1 MSAQIDD
8 LWQLKTGMAALA
20 VCIVR
25 TLEKSDH
32 SFEERFLANLDRAY
46 DHFRENN
53 VATRADGTPREV
65 QNVLEI
71 MAWTRE
77 LLTGWSNITGQGEPL
92 LPSDKS
98 QRTI

>member
-1 MSAQIDD
+1 MPNATDD

-20 VCIVR
+20 VCMVR
-25 TLEKSDH
+25 SLEKSDQG
-32 SFEERFLANLDRAY
+32 FEDRFLSNLDRAY
-46 DHFRENN
+46 RHFSESNT
-53 VATRADGTPREV
+53 ATRADGSPREV

-92 LPSDKS
+92 LPPEH
-98 QRTI
+98 R